1 MNPPR
6 STTRTILAVLVIVT
20 LAPLGLA
27 SGLVAALFLA
37 DQFLSGWIPGRWFSS
52 SAADWVFG
60 AGTAGS
66 ARNYVG
72 FMATGVVAA
81 SCLKAV
87 EWAMGVLR
95 RR

>member
-1 MNPPR
+1 MNTPR
-6 STTRTILAVLVIVT
+6 SIARTIPAVLVIVL

-72 FMATGVVAA
+72 FMAAGVVAA

>member
-6 STTRTILAVLVIVT
+6 STARTILAVLVIVL
-20 LAPLGLA
+20 LAPLGLIA
-27 SGLVAALFLA
+27 ALVAALLLA
-37 DQFLSGWIPGRWFSS
+37 DQLLSGWLPGRWFSS

-72 FMATGVVAA
+72 FMAAGVLAA
-81 SCLKAV
+81 ACMNGVKRAL
-87 EWAMGVLR
+87 GVLR
-95 RR
+95 RA